1 MEVRRLITLARQLRE
16 IALKA
21 SQDGDDLPLSIGELA
36 IVEHVARNP
45 DSAIN
50 EIARGTGLAQSRV
63 SRVVRELG
71 DEGVFHL
78 WKNPQDRRETR
89 VRLDPNTYRQTVD
102 DYSSRPI
109 TTALTEATP
118 HLNKAERERVN
129 QLLIELADLL
139 GRE

>member
-1 MEVRRLITLARQLRE
+1 MEVRRLIRLARQLRE

-45 DSAIN
+45 DSAIT

-71 DEGVFHL
+71 GEGVFHL
-78 WKNPQDRRETR
+78 VKNPQDRRETR
-89 VRLDPNTYRQTVD
+89 VRLDPNTYRQTVE

-109 TTALTEATP
+109 SQALAEATP
-118 HLNKAERERVN
+118 YLSKAERERAGK
-129 QLLIELADLL
+129 LLTELADLL
-139 GRE
+139 GSD